1 MFINMFEES
10 CGILGK
16 EKKTPIVV
24 NDTRSIC
31 SQKRK
36 KNKFFFLIYLKNND
50 HMVDVS
56 MIIVL

>member
-16 EKKTPIVV
+16 EKKTPLSS
-24 NDTRSIC
+24 TTLG
-31 SQKRK
+31 QFAPK
-36 KNKFFFLIYLKNND
+36 KEKKTNFFLIYLKNND

>member
-1 MFINMFEES
+1 MFEES

-16 EKKTPIVV
+16 EKKTPLSS
-24 NDTRSIC
+24 TTLG
-31 SQKRK
+31 QFAPK
-36 KNKFFFLIYLKNND
+36 KEKKTNFFLIYLKNND